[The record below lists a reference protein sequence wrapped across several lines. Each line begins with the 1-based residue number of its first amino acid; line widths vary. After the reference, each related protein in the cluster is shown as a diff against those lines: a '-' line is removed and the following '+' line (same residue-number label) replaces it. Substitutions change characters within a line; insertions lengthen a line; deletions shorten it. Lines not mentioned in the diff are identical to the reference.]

1 MQTGPLGVEQLLGW
15 LPMPAP
21 PPALEAATRRTESLT
36 TRWWSENAPPLLN
49 ELVDTWE
56 ALLSDPAFRTAPL
69 DYRLICHDRAALA
82 FCWRAVTRQDDPEPD
97 LGAAREHLAL
107 VARHDPPWA
116 DDLTYHRALYHYNVA
131 MVRDDARESGQAVL
145 LLRGVVARLPRSD
158 TRLRPRCIDVLA
170 RSLVHHHG
178 DDLDRSV
185 DLLDEVVTTLTEA
198 LEGLLPDAPY
208 RGIVAASLA
217 KALSR
222 RFQITGRLADLD
234 AAIASLEAN
243 PVLATYR
250 YANAIHA
257 TELGIHYG
265 ARYRL
270 LHDDDDLRRSIE
282 CHGRAVASAPK
293 GSIHRLDALTHRGHA
308 LLWGYEQ
315 TGDVSLVE
323 QALRVQEE
331 AVQITGV
338 QDPVYPGRLS
348 GLGNALAA
356 TFHLTGH
363 RPHLDRALELYERAI
378 ALSPAGDTG
387 LAGLHY
393 NAGNTRHTRHR
404 LTRRRRDRVAAV
416 RHYRQACVL
425 GLDVDP
431 EWALGAARQWARVA
445 DERGAWRES
454 TEAYRFAV
462 DAVERLFSGQ
472 TSRAH
477 KEVWLRTADGLP
489 AAAGYAFFRAGR
501 PVDAVLIQERGRA
514 LLLAE
519 ALRGEDGTIGAA
531 ADRHLGIDD
540 VYAAAGTRPLVYL
553 DPAVAGGVALVVD
566 PRARRVR
573 AVALPGLREAAV
585 RDHVGMLRAAYHG
598 RYQDPG
604 TWLGAVD
611 AVTRWSYDAVMGPLF
626 AALPGVTGVTLVPVG
641 RLSMLPLHAA
651 WAPGPTGDDRRFVLD
666 RVEVSYTATARALAT
681 ARDGLDD
688 GRESALVVD
697 EPAPVHAP
705 PLPLSHVERAAVGLV
720 TGSVRVL
727 AGRSATRAAV
737 LSALGGG
744 GHHLVHMS
752 CHGRGHPESPLDSG
766 LLMAGDEMLRLGDLH
781 DLERGGGVRPRLVM
795 LSACETDQPG
805 TELPDEV
812 ISLPSGLIQAGC
824 RGVVAAQWAVSSL
837 AAALLTVRFYQAWRP
852 GTEPGAALAS
862 AQRWLRE
869 LTNAELA
876 ALARPHNGGSALGLP
891 APASRALWVAA
902 RRRPPGER
910 RFAHPASWAAFAH
923 VGV

>member
-15 LPMPAP
+15 LPMPPA

-36 TRWWSENAPPLLN
+36 TRWWSQSAPPLLN
-49 ELVDTWE
+49 ELVGTWE
-56 ALLSDPAFRTAPL
+56 ELLGDPAFRTAPL

-82 FCWRAVTRQDDPEPD
+82 FCWRALTREVDPESD
-97 LGAAREHLAL
+97 LAAAREHLAL
-107 VARHDPPWA
+107 VARHDPTWA
-116 DDLTYHRALYHYNVA
+116 DDLTYHRAVYHYNAGTIRGDVH
-131 MVRDDARESGQAVL
+131 ESQQAVL
-145 LLRGVVARLPRSD
+145 LLREVLARLPPTD

-170 RSLVHHHG
+170 RSMMHQHA
-178 DDLDRSV
+178 DDLDRSAG
-185 DLLDEVVTTLTEA
+185 LLDQVIAWLTEA
-198 LEGLLPDAPY
+198 LEGLVPDAPY
-208 RGIVAASLA
+208 RGLVAVSLA

-222 RFQITGRLADLD
+222 RFQVTGRLADLD
-234 AAIASLEAN
+234 AAIATLEAN
-243 PVLATYR
+243 PIVQTYR
-250 YANAIHA
+250 YANAVRA
-257 TELGIHYG
+257 TELGIHHG
-265 ARYRL
+265 SRYRL
-270 LHDDDDLRRSIE
+270 LRDDDDLRRSIE
-282 CHGRAVASAPK
+282 WHGRAVASAPK
-293 GSIHRLDALTHRGHA
+293 GSISYQDALAQRGHA

-331 AVQITGV
+331 AVEITTV
-338 QDPVYPGRLS
+338 EHPLYPGRLS

-393 NAGNTRHTRHR
+393 NAGNTRYARHR

-431 EWALGAARQWARVA
+431 EWALGAARQWARLA

-472 TSRAH
+472 TSRTH
-477 KEVWLRTADGLP
+477 KEAWLRTADGLP

-519 ALRGEDGTIGAA
+519 ALRGEGGTIGAA
-531 ADRHLGIDD
+531 GRYLGIDD
-540 VYAAAGTRPLVYL
+540 VYAAAGTGPLVYL
-553 DPAVAGGVALVVD
+553 DPAGEGGVALVVD

-585 RDHVGMLRAAYHG
+585 RHHVGMLRAAYHG
-598 RYQDPG
+598 RHDDPG
-604 TWLGAVD
+604 TWLGTVD
-611 AVTRWSYDAVMGPLF
+611 AVTRWSYDAVMGPLL
-626 AALPGVTGVTLVPVG
+626 AALPGVAAVTLVPVG

-651 WAPGPTGDDRRFVLD
+651 WAPERTGDDRRFVLD
-666 RVEVSYTATARALAT
+666 RVDVSYTATARALAT
-681 ARDGLDD
+681 ARDGL
-688 GRESALVVD
+688 GGARESALVVD
-697 EPAPVHAP
+697 EPAPVRAP

-727 AGRSATRAAV
+727 AGRSATREAV
-737 LSALGGG
+737 LSALGDG
-744 GHHLVHMS
+744 GHHLIHMS

-766 LLMAGDEMLRLGDLH
+766 LLMAGDQMLRLGDLH

-837 AAALLTVRFYQAWRP
+837 AAALLTVRFYQVWRP
-852 GTEPGAALAS
+852 GTDPGAALAA

-876 ALARPHNGGSALGLP
+876 ALARPENGGSALGLP
-891 APASRALWVAA
+891 ASASRPLWMAA

-910 RFAHPASWAAFAH
+910 RFAHPASWGAFAH